1 MWNFRKQP
9 KPPKPILPGGVEY
22 KSFRH
27 LQIITILALGLAA
40 GVIGRTLWFVYSHIY
55 QTIDK
60 AQVLSILQNDP
71 QIKPINF
78 NLYEKTQANWAKKT
92 APASTS
98 VRRDPFILES
108 ATTTTLPGM

>member
-1 MWNFRKQP
+1 MSLFNKQP
-9 KPPKPILPGGVEY
+9 KTPKPVLPGGVEY

-27 LQIITILALGLAA
+27 LRIITILAFCLAS

-78 NLYEKTQANWAKKT
+78 NLYEKTQTDWAKKT
-92 APASTS
+92 ASTPTP
-98 VRRDPFILES
+98 VLRDPFIFGS
-108 ATTTTLPGM
+108 AVTTTLPGV